1 MGEGKQSGRLIAI
14 GDIHG
19 HNLAL
24 QALLSQ
30 ISPGKDD
37 IIVMLGDYINRG
49 PDSCGVIET
58 LLKLQEQCQLIP
70 ILGNHEEMM
79 LDSRNDCHAEQRW
92 RFQGG
97 EATLQ
102 SYGDNAGVSQIP
114 ENHWEFISQC
124 RPYYETEH
132 FIFTHANYCWYSA
145 LDQQPSSLLR
155 WISIEESEPRL
166 HVSGKTVILGH
177 TPGAIRDYEFCRCI
191 DTGCGFGGMLTGM
204 DVDSKHIWQV
214 RETGEIIESNFLG

>member
-24 QALLSQ
+24 QALLEQ
-30 ISPGKDD
+30 IVPVEDD
-37 IIVMLGDYINRG
+37 TIVILGDYINRG

-58 LLKLQEQCQLIP
+58 LLELHEQCQLIP

-79 LDSRNDCHAEQRW
+79 LDSRDDCHAEQRW
-92 RFQGG
+92 MYQGG
-97 EATLQ
+97 KATLE
-102 SYGDNAGVSQIP
+102 SYGDNAGIGQ
-114 ENHWEFISQC
+114 ISQTHWRFLSEC
-124 RPYYETEH
+124 RPYYETEN

-155 WISIEESEPRL
+155 WLSLKESEPRP

-177 TPGAIRDYEFCRCI
+177 TPGVIRDYGFCRCI
-191 DTGCGFGGMLTGM
+191 DTGCGFGGQLTAM
-204 DVDSKHIWQV
+204 DVASNTSWQV
-214 RETGEIIESNFLG
+214 TESGEVVASDHS